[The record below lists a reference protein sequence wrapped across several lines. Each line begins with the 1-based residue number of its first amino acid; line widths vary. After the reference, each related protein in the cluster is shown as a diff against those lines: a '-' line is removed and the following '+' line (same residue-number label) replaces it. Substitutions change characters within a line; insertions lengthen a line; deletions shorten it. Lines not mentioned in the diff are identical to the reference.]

1 MMDRKRVWKKTIV
14 LEFEVPED
22 TDSIY
27 QLPRVSWVAEEDRGN
42 RDGFY
47 CNSIKVDTAPD
58 LLNAVSGDLIEYLA
72 SQLPEWGELIKASED
87 ARMAHA
93 KGKASTG
100 G

>member
-1 MMDRKRVWKKTIV
+1 MDRKRVWKKTIV
-14 LEFEVPED
+14 LELEVPED
-22 TDSIY
+22 TDGIY
-27 QLPRVSWVAEEDRGN
+27 QCSRISWVVEEDRGN

-47 CNSIKVDTAPD
+47 CNSVKVDMAPD
-58 LLNAVSGDLIEYLA
+58 LLNAVSGDLIQYFA
-72 SQLPEWGELIKASED
+72 SQLPEWEQHIKASAD